1 MENILGKRIE
11 LERTKLGLSQVALAK
26 ALNLSS
32 SASIS
37 QYERGERIPADDIK
51 LKMCEM
57 FNCSLDY
64 LVGKSDLKN
73 NLTFSFQKDAE
84 GLSDEEI
91 SDALKLY
98 KELKNRMF
106 KDRKI
111 S

>member
-1 MENILGKRIE
+1 MMKNRLKE
-11 LERTKLGLSQVALAK
+11 LREDNDLTQERCAEIAF
-26 ALNLSS
+26 
-32 SASIS
+32 IS
-37 QYERGERIPADDIK
+37 KNSYIRYERGERIPADDIK